1 MIHPSSFALDPESIP
16 ANGDTA
22 RLWTSDRQATAVVT
36 GMRNGLKQSLA
47 DLFDEAKH
55 DVTENSGGVITYT
68 RIKDNWFVVSGFM
81 AGRIFYRR
89 TVLTTGSKI
98 IGSLW
103 IEFPR
108 NLRPCFEG
116 AVTMMSLSFRQAGS

>member
-1 MIHPSSFALDPESIP
+1 
-16 ANGDTA
+16 
-22 RLWTSDRQATAVVT
+22 
-36 GMRNGLKQSLA
+36 
-47 DLFDEAKH
+47 
-55 DVTENSGGVITYT
+55 
-68 RIKDNWFVVSGFM
+68 M

-108 NLRPCFEG
+108 DMRPCFEG

>member
-1 MIHPSSFALDPESIP
+1 
-16 ANGDTA
+16 
-22 RLWTSDRQATAVVT
+22 
-36 GMRNGLKQSLA
+36 
-47 DLFDEAKH
+47 
-55 DVTENSGGVITYT
+55 
-68 RIKDNWFVVSGFM
+68 M

-89 TVLTTGSKI
+89 SLLTTGSRI

-108 NLRPCFEG
+108 NIRPCFED